1 MQIMRLQS
9 VCVWG
14 LMLLL
19 SASHA
24 QPVRLSEDPLLQKP
38 ITVWLKLEPMRE
50 ALQTI
55 ARETGVALRCQE
67 SIAQEKVALFVE
79 NRPAHEILTQLAQLF
94 RYEWRRDPKG
104 YTLFVPDTVRLEEEK
119 ILQRQREVHPLVLKR
134 LVRIAREVRQMSP
147 EQRQRERQALEQK
160 PSRTS
165 EEQERLAVVRMMLP
179 LRMPQTV
186 VNVETSFID
195 ASYPVYYCLAS
206 LPDRALQTL
215 IAGQTIGFSTR
226 PANRIYPLPD
236 DALFP
241 LDMRD
246 ARWRPNESERFEE
259 PYLYSPRNPEY
270 AGLWLRYNAA
280 RNFLEYQLFS
290 IHLSPYMSFQGNHEH
305 LVLDKRMGLLSLSF
319 SNAIEDDPLWRFW
332 EQWSTPNEALLQA
345 FPERA
350 LRTDR
355 EPPPQPKY
363 RGVFSHY
370 VHSPVVTTVD
380 VLEQI
385 AWATRQ
391 PIISDAFRQS
401 WVRWEH
407 FPLQT
412 PRGALAKLTAWCWFR
427 LSNAGY
433 LLARHKW
440 YWDHRT
446 VELPEAWLRPLEQK
460 YAQQKML
467 SIEDY
472 VELAGK
478 LGDAQV
484 ELFTHERSLPLTR
497 FELEPLIECLPA
509 LRFLASLTRDQRN
522 ALATGEW
529 LFFSRLNALQRRRF
543 MESLNPRFPNAQ
555 QLFQEPI
562 PQVPE
567 AEPFGS
573 QLWQGNYSKSTL
585 EDLPNQPA
593 VYLIKMEE
601 RRTPFLVDENGC
613 IGFTTNLTVDEI
625 DEDFS
630 REMQEWLE
638 RNPGSRS
645 MAARLRAWEIVF
657 VGEGAQKHYLFVLSQ
672 YEPFNLSVEQKEDK
686 P

>member
-1 MQIMRLQS
+1 
-9 VCVWG
+9 
-14 LMLLL
+14 MLLL

-94 RYEWRRDPKG
+94 RYEWRSDPKG
-104 YTLFVPDTVRLEEEK
+104 YTLFVPDAVRLEEEK
-119 ILQRQREVHPLVLKR
+119 LLQRQREVHSSALRR
-134 LVRIAREVRQMSP
+134 LHRIAREVRPMNL
-147 EQRQRERQALEQK
+147 EQRQQARHALEQK
-160 PSRTS
+160 TSRTP
-165 EEQERLAVVRMMLP
+165 EEQERLAVLRLMLP
-179 LRMPQTV
+179 RGTLQTAADI
-186 VNVETSFID
+186 ETSSIED
-195 ASYPVYYCLAS
+195 SYPISHCLAS
-206 LPDRALQTL
+206 LPERALQAL
-215 IAGQTIGFSTR
+215 IEGQSIGFSTR
-226 PANRIYPLPD
+226 PATRIYPLPD

-246 ARWRPNESERFEE
+246 ARWRPNEPTPYEQ
-259 PYLYSPRNPEY
+259 PYLYSPRNPDY
-270 AGLWLRYNAA
+270 SGLWLRYNAD
-280 RNFLEYQLFS
+280 RNFLEYQLVS
-290 IHLSPYMSFQGNHEH
+290 IHLSPYMSSSGKHETVE
-305 LVLDKRMGLLSLSF
+305 LEKRMGILFLDV
-319 SNAIEDDPLWRFW
+319 SNAIENEPLWRFW

-350 LRTDR
+350 PRVDR
-355 EPPPQPKY
+355 QAPPRPMY
-363 RGVFSHY
+363 RGVFSYY
-370 VHSPVVTTVD
+370 VHPPWVTTVD

-401 WVRWEH
+401 WVHWDH

-412 PRGALAKLTAWCWFR
+412 PRSAVAKLTARCWFR
-427 LSNAGY
+427 LSEGGY

-440 YWDHRT
+440 YWNYRP

-460 YAQQKML
+460 YIQQKML

-472 VELAGK
+472 VELARK
-478 LGDAQV
+478 LSDTQV
-484 ELFTHERSLPLTR
+484 ELFTHKRSIPLTR

-509 LRFLASLTRDQRN
+509 LRFLASLTQDQRK
-522 ALATGEW
+522 ALAAGEW

-555 QLFQEPI
+555 QLFREPI
-562 PQVPE
+562 PQVSE
-567 AEPFGS
+567 AEQSSS
-573 QLWQGNYSKSTL
+573 QPWEENYFKSTP
-585 EDLPNQPA
+585 ENLPNHPA
-593 VYLIKMEE
+593 VRLSTLEE

-625 DEDFS
+625 DEDFR

-638 RNPGSRS
+638 HTPGSRS
-645 MAARLRAWEIVF
+645 MAARLRAWQIVF
-657 VGEGAQKHYLFVLSQ
+657 VGESTQKHYLLVLSQ
-672 YEPFNLSVEQKEDK
+672 YEPFNLSGE
-686 P
+686 